1 MDLFVNSETL
11 LGLCVALGIGLLIG
25 AERERRKD
33 THKTGIAAG
42 IRTFA
47 VVALLGAVSILL
59 GEYVFVVVTL
69 VVGGS
74 ALLAYRNTSAQEP
87 GLTTELSLFL
97 TCLLGGLAIRDAAL
111 AAGIGAV
118 LALLLA
124 ARNRIHYFVRK
135 VLTEQELHD
144 VILFSAAALIA
155 LPLAPNRFMGPF
167 DAFNPHAA
175 VQIIVL
181 VMAISAL
188 GYIAMRL
195 LGPRFGLPLAG
206 FASGFVSSTAT
217 IFSMGTRVNQLPSQ
231 MPGAVAGAVLSSI
244 ATIIQM
250 TIVIASIQPSLLA
263 NLAKPL
269 ALGGLLAFIY
279 GLIFV
284 LKAMKQTKQAYDQDF
299 GRAFDLKTAVGFA
312 TIISLAILIAAFLN
326 NWLGVQGLNISTA
339 ATGLVDAHAAAVSVA
354 SLVSAQKITSQ
365 QAVWP
370 VLIGLSSNTL
380 MKAIV
385 AYKSGGVQYATRIV
399 PGLVLM
405 IAAVWVGAWLT
416 PT

>member
-1 MDLFVNSETL
+1 MDLFVNSQTL

-47 VVALLGAVSILL
+47 VVALLGAVSLLL

-69 VVGGS
+69 IVGGS

-97 TCLLGGLAIRDAAL
+97 TCLLGGLAIRDATL

-217 IFSMGTRVNQLPSQ
+217 IFSMGIRVSQLPSQ

-339 ATGLVDAHAAAVSVA
+339 ATGLVDAHAAVVSVA

-416 PT
+416 PS

>member
-1 MDLFVNSETL
+1 MDLFVNSQTL

-69 VVGGS
+69 IVGGS

-155 LPLAPNRFMGPF
+155 LPLAPDRFMGPF

-284 LKAMKQTKQAYDQDF
+284 LKAMKQTKQTYDQDL

-405 IAAVWVGAWLT
+405 IAAVWVGAWIT
-416 PT
+416 PN

>member
-97 TCLLGGLAIRDAAL
+97 TCLLGGLAIRDATL

-231 MPGAVAGAVLSSI
+231 MPGVRYTQPISPCATLSRFRSFHDRFAVVEA
-244 ATIIQM
+244 
-250 TIVIASIQPSLLA
+250 
-263 NLAKPL
+263 
-269 ALGGLLAFIY
+269 
-279 GLIFV
+279 
-284 LKAMKQTKQAYDQDF
+284 
-299 GRAFDLKTAVGFA
+299 
-312 TIISLAILIAAFLN
+312 
-326 NWLGVQGLNISTA
+326 
-339 ATGLVDAHAAAVSVA
+339 
-354 SLVSAQKITSQ
+354 
-365 QAVWP
+365 
-370 VLIGLSSNTL
+370 IGL
-380 MKAIV
+380 
-385 AYKSGGVQYATRIV
+385 
-399 PGLVLM
+399 
-405 IAAVWVGAWLT
+405 
-416 PT
+416 

>member
-97 TCLLGGLAIRDAAL
+97 TCLLGGLAIRDATL

-195 LGPRFGLPLAG
+195 LGPRFGLPFAG

-217 IFSMGTRVNQLPSQ
+217 IFSMGIRVSQLPSQ

-312 TIISLAILIAAFLN
+312 TIISLAILFAAFLN

-416 PT
+416 PS

>member
-1 MDLFVNSETL
+1 MDLFVNSQTL

-47 VVALLGAVSILL
+47 VVALLGAVSLLL

-69 VVGGS
+69 IVGGS

-97 TCLLGGLAIRDAAL
+97 TCLLGGLAIRDATL

-155 LPLAPNRFMGPF
+155 LPLAPDRFMGPF

-195 LGPRFGLPLAG
+195 LGPRFGLPFAG

-217 IFSMGTRVNQLPSQ
+217 IFSMGIRVSQLPSQ

-284 LKAMKQTKQAYDQDF
+284 LKAMKQTKQTYDQDL

-312 TIISLAILIAAFLN
+312 TIISLAILFAAFLN

>member
-1 MDLFVNSETL
+1 MDLFVNSQTL

-33 THKTGIAAG
+33 THKTGISAG

-74 ALLAYRNTSAQEP
+74 ALLAYRNTRAQEP
-87 GLTTELSLFL
+87 GLTTELALFL
-97 TCLLGGLAIRDAAL
+97 TCLLGGLALRDAAL

-167 DAFNPHAA
+167 DALNPHSA

-217 IFSMGTRVNQLPSQ
+217 IFSMGTRVSQASSQ
-231 MPGAVAGAVLSSI
+231 MPSAVAGAALSSI

-250 TIVIASIQPSLLA
+250 AIVIASVQPTLLV

-269 ALGGLLAFIY
+269 VFGGVVAFIY

-284 LKAMKQTKQAYDQDF
+284 TKAMKQTKQTYDQDL
-299 GRAFDLKTAVGFA
+299 GRAFDLKTAIGFA
-312 TIISLAILIAAFLN
+312 TIISLAILFAAFLN

-339 ATGLVDAHAAAVSVA
+339 ATGLVDTHAAAVSVA
-354 SLVSAQKITSQ
+354 SLVSAHKISSQ
-365 QAVWP
+365 QAIMP

-385 AYKSGGVQYATRIV
+385 AYKSGGFQYASRII

-405 IAAVWVGAWLT
+405 IAAVWIGAWLT
-416 PT
+416 PS

>member
-1 MDLFVNSETL
+1 MDLFVNSQTL

-97 TCLLGGLAIRDAAL
+97 TCLLGGLAIRDATL

-217 IFSMGTRVNQLPSQ
+217 IFSMGIRVSQLPSQ

-284 LKAMKQTKQAYDQDF
+284 LKAMKQTKQTYDQDL

-312 TIISLAILIAAFLN
+312 TIISLAILFAAFLN

-416 PT
+416 PS

>member
-1 MDLFVNSETL
+1 MDLFVNSQTL

-59 GEYVFVVVTL
+59 GEYVFVVVIL
-69 VVGGS
+69 IVGGS

-118 LALLLA
+118 LALLLS
-124 ARNRIHYFVRK
+124 ARNRIHFFVRK

-155 LPLAPNRFMGPF
+155 LPLAPDRFMGPF

-416 PT
+416 PS

>member
-1 MDLFVNSETL
+1 MDLFVNSQTL

-47 VVALLGAVSILL
+47 VVALLGAVSLLL

-69 VVGGS
+69 IVGGS

-97 TCLLGGLAIRDAAL
+97 TCLLGGLAIRDATL

-195 LGPRFGLPLAG
+195 LGPRFGLPFAG

-217 IFSMGTRVNQLPSQ
+217 IFSMGIRVSQLPSQ

-312 TIISLAILIAAFLN
+312 TIISLAILFAAFLN

>member
-97 TCLLGGLAIRDAAL
+97 TCLLGGLAIRDATL

-217 IFSMGTRVNQLPSQ
+217 IFSMGIRVSQLPSQ

-284 LKAMKQTKQAYDQDF
+284 LKAMKQTKQTYDQDL

-312 TIISLAILIAAFLN
+312 TIISLAILFAAFLN

-416 PT
+416 PS

>member
-1 MDLFVNSETL
+1 MDLFVNSQTL

-47 VVALLGAVSILL
+47 VVALLGTVSILL

-97 TCLLGGLAIRDAAL
+97 TCLLGGLAIRDATL

-217 IFSMGTRVNQLPSQ
+217 IFSMGIRVSQLPSQ

-284 LKAMKQTKQAYDQDF
+284 LKAMKQTKQTYDQDL

-312 TIISLAILIAAFLN
+312 TIISLAILFAAFLN

-416 PT
+416 PS

>member
-97 TCLLGGLAIRDAAL
+97 TCLLGGLAIRDATL

-217 IFSMGTRVNQLPSQ
+217 IFSMGIRVSQLPSQ

-284 LKAMKQTKQAYDQDF
+284 LKAMKQTKQTYDQDL

-416 PT
+416 PS

>member
-1 MDLFVNSETL
+1 MEDLTNPTTL
-11 LGLCVALGIGLLIG
+11 LGLCVASGIGLLIG

-33 THKTGIAAG
+33 THATGIAAG

-47 VVALLGAVSILL
+47 VAALLGAVSSLL
-59 GEYVFVVVTL
+59 SSDLFLAVAL
-69 VVGGS
+69 VVGGA
-74 ALLAYRNTSAQEP
+74 ALLAYRASRAQDA
-87 GLTTELSLFL
+87 GMTTELSLFL
-97 TCLLGGLAIRDAAL
+97 TCLLGGLAMRDAAL

-124 ARNRIHYFVRK
+124 ARNRIHHFVRR

-155 LPLAPNRFMGPF
+155 LPLAPNRFMGPY
-167 DAFNPHAA
+167 DALNPHAA

-188 GYIAMRL
+188 GYVAMRV
-195 LGPRFGLPLAG
+195 LGPRYGLPLAG

-217 IFSMGTRVNQLPSQ
+217 IFSMGTRVKQSPSQ
-231 MPGAVAGAVLSSI
+231 MRGAVAGAVLSSI

-250 TIVIASIQPSLLA
+250 AIVIASIQPALLVD
-263 NLAKPL
+263 LARPL
-269 ALGGLLAFIY
+269 IFGGIAASVY

-284 LKAMKQTKQAYDQDF
+284 YKAAKPSTANYAEDL
-299 GRAFDLKTAVGFA
+299 GRAFDLQTAIAFA
-312 TIISLAILIAAFLN
+312 AIMSAAILLSAFLN
-326 NWLGVQGLNISTA
+326 NWLGVQGISLSA
-339 ATGLVDAHAAAVSVA
+339 AVTGLVDAHAAAASVA
-354 SLVSAQKITSQ
+354 SLASAHKISAP

-380 MKAIV
+380 MKAIM
-385 AYKSGGVQYATRIV
+385 AYKSGGPQYALRIV
-399 PGLVLM
+399 PGLVLLTV
-405 IAAVWVGAWLT
+405 AVWLGAWLM
-416 PT
+416 PH

>member
-1 MDLFVNSETL
+1 MDLFVNSQTL

-69 VVGGS
+69 IVGGS

-155 LPLAPNRFMGPF
+155 LPLAPDRFMGPF

-217 IFSMGTRVNQLPSQ
+217 IFSMGTRVSQLPSQ

-284 LKAMKQTKQAYDQDF
+284 LKAMKQTKQTYDQDL

-385 AYKSGGVQYATRIV
+385 AYKSGGLQYASRIV

>member
-1 MDLFVNSETL
+1 MDLFVNSQTL

-217 IFSMGTRVNQLPSQ
+217 IFSMGTRVSQLPSQ
-231 MPGAVAGAVLSSI
+231 MLGAVAGAVLSSI

-269 ALGGLLAFIY
+269 ALGGLVAFIY

-284 LKAMKQTKQAYDQDF
+284 LKAMKQTKQTYDQDL

-312 TIISLAILIAAFLN
+312 TIISLAILFAAFLN

-385 AYKSGGVQYATRIV
+385 AYKSGGVQYASRIV

>member
-1 MDLFVNSETL
+1 MDLFVNSQTL

-33 THKTGIAAG
+33 SHKTGIAAG

-69 VVGGS
+69 LVGGS

-405 IAAVWVGAWLT
+405 IAAVWIGAWIT

>member
-11 LGLCVALGIGLLIG
+11 LGLCIALGIGLLIG
-25 AERERRKD
+25 
-33 THKTGIAAG
+33 AAG

-111 AAGIGAV
+111 AAGIGAG

>member
-1 MDLFVNSETL
+1 MDLFVNSQTL

-69 VVGGS
+69 IVGGS

-155 LPLAPNRFMGPF
+155 LPLAPDRFMGPF

-217 IFSMGTRVNQLPSQ
+217 IFSMGTRVSQLPSQ

-284 LKAMKQTKQAYDQDF
+284 LKAMKQTKQTYDQDL

-385 AYKSGGVQYATRIV
+385 AYKSGGLQYASRIV

-405 IAAVWVGAWLT
+405 IAAVWVG
-416 PT
+416 

>member
-1 MDLFVNSETL
+1 MDLFVNSQTL

-33 THKTGIAAG
+33 THKTGISAG

-97 TCLLGGLAIRDAAL
+97 TCLLGGLAIRDATL

-217 IFSMGTRVNQLPSQ
+217 IFSMGIRVSQLPSQ

-284 LKAMKQTKQAYDQDF
+284 LKAMKQTKQTYDQDL